1 MPLFPTQDSISQ
13 LFTEWVLGTCDLVA
27 LTVENWSLAGDY
39 GFRISWKFAIPRN
52 TQIQKCVILEFANS
66 RDCVIRQTGR

>member
-27 LTVENWSLAGDY
+27 LAVENWSLDGDY
-39 GFRISWKFAIPRN
+39 GFRIFWKF
-52 TQIQKCVILEFANS
+52 VILRIRKS
-66 RDCVIRQTGR
+66 RNAYS